1 MNIEKDI
8 PKFTLSTYNK
18 FYWHRRF
25 KPRQT
30 LHELKPLIER
40 IKNGDFNYS
49 DYRVQALYEL
59 ELAEKKANSYKS
71 YQYDERDEALSMGR
85 TRYRKLMEDF
95 MKDEFNI
102 TKDMEKAFMKTFW
115 ISKEDLYLYID
126 KCEGGLL
133 ELYELINENTLYKR
147 PC

>member
-1 MNIEKDI
+1 MNIEIDI
-8 PKFTLSTYNK
+8 PKFTLSTYNR

-25 KPRQT
+25 KPRKT

-59 ELAEKKANSYKS
+59 ELADKKANSYKS
-71 YQYDERDEALSMGR
+71 YQYTERDEALSMGR

-102 TKDMEKAFMKTFW
+102 IKDMEKAFMKTFW
-115 ISKEDLYLYID
+115 ISKEEFYIYID
-126 KCEGGLL
+126 ECDGDLE
-133 ELYELINENTLYKR
+133 ELYELIKSKTLYKTL
-147 PC
+147 